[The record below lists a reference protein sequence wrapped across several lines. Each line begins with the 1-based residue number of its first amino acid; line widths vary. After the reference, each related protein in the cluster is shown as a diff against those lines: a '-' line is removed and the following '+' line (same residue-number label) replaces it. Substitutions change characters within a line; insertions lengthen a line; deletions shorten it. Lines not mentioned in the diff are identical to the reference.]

1 MDSKAFVPPGS
12 NYQPMKTYGGEA
24 PKYYAD
30 LRIKLRRKF
39 DPKDK
44 EKKLEEQIVI
54 ATVVKNKLAPPLKE
68 ATFNIVYG
76 KGVDTIDELATIAVD
91 KEIVKRTGAWYNY
104 KDLKF
109 QGLDALVNALREQP
123 ELLKELEV

>member
-24 PKYYAD
+24 PKYYSD
-30 LRIKLRRKF
+30 LRIKLRRKL
-39 DPKDK
+39 DKDK
-44 EKKLEEQIVI
+44 RDEEQIVI

-76 KGVDTIDELATIAVD
+76 KGVDVIDELATIAID
-91 KEIVKRTGAWYNY
+91 KEIVKDRKSTRLNSSH
-104 KDLKF
+104 
-109 QGLDALVNALREQP
+109 
-123 ELLKELEV
+123 